1 MDYFKDHFKER
12 STRDYFQKKLYTM
25 EELFERE
32 SRCIYEEP
40 AFCHAACPLGLDAK
54 KLVEYIEKG
63 AFSDARALLEH
74 ITPFPV
80 ILAYGC
86 EAPCKKACRMNE
98 VGEGIDI
105 SALER
110 AAMRHGSP
118 KAGKGM
124 LKFKKKKTAAVFG
137 ADLFSLSLA
146 AELVRK
152 SYPTTFYVSQN
163 DAVSIIKDC
172 APFLPEEDLVREA
185 AKLEKMDIEIIY
197 STQLKKELFE
207 SKRDKFDI
215 FAAARSFLE
224 LAFPEAQPDETDL
237 ICSESN
243 LISSQNSNIT
253 VLEALYDARRAGVS
267 ADRISQ
273 GLDPASSR
281 GDEGAR
287 ESKLYTDMSEAV
299 ASKRVPEPDNGYSP
313 EEAIKEASRCIQCKC
328 EECIKHCVFLQETGK
343 YPRKLTR
350 EIFNNVDIIMGD
362 HLMNKTINSCSLC
375 GQCTVT
381 CPNGYD
387 MAEICLDAR
396 KNMVSTTKMSLAYHE
411 FALLDMLFSNG
422 EAFLSKPQL
431 GYEEC
436 RYVFFPGCQA
446 GAIAPEAVFKAYSDL
461 SARLEGGVAFM
472 NACCGAIAKW
482 AGRTAIYEE
491 CEELLKNELKKL
503 GNPQI
508 VAACPSCKKML
519 EDMTGSE
526 VKGIW
531 DILNENGLPAGAL
544 EYDRPLIMHDSCSAR
559 GDNDM
564 QTALRKLTGSLGCTL
579 KEVPYNGDM
588 TECCG
593 YGGLVS
599 YVDKD
604 LASRMAKSCTKDEDV
619 PFISYC
625 MACRDRFA
633 REGRESMHVLEL
645 IYAAPAGNPPDISE
659 KRKNRLNLKRRL
671 LEEIWKEKII
681 EVNPEYEIVIP
692 EDVAKILDER
702 MILEEDVYDVIG
714 TYHADGSA
722 VYDETSGML
731 TSSLRKGNVTFWLVF
746 TEDQESVYTIRGAYS
761 HRMKVRTRYDV

>member
-1 MDYFKDHFKER
+1 MDHFKER
-12 STRDYFQKKLYTM
+12 STRDYFQKKLYSL
-25 EELFERE
+25 EGLIERE

-54 KLVEYIEKG
+54 KMIALVEKD
-63 AFSDARALLEH
+63 AFSEARAMLEH
-74 ITPFPV
+74 ITPFPRL
-80 ILAYGC
+80 LAYGC
-86 EAPCKKACRMNE
+86 EAPCKEACRMNE

-105 SALER
+105 PALER
-110 AAMRHGSP
+110 AAMNHGSP
-118 KAGKGM
+118 KTGKGM
-124 LKFKKKKTAAVFG
+124 LKFKKKQKAAVFG
-137 ADLFSLSLA
+137 SDLFSLSLA
-146 AELVRK
+146 AELARK
-152 SYPTTFYVSQN
+152 SYPTFYYVHQA
-163 DAVSIIKDC
+163 DAVSLVRDC
-172 APFLPEEDLVREA
+172 APFLSEKDLAEEA
-185 AKLEKMDIEIIY
+185 SKLETMDIHIIY
-197 STQLKKELFE
+197 SSKLTKELFE
-207 SKRDKFDI
+207 SEKKNFDI
-215 FAAARSFLE
+215 FAAARSFLT
-224 LAFPEAQPDETDL
+224 ATFPEDTPDSRTL
-237 ICSESN
+237 LSPVSK
-243 LISSQNSNIT
+243 LLSSLNSDPG
-253 VLEALYDARRAGVS
+253 VLEAVFDARRAAVS

-273 GLDPASSR
+273 GLDPGSSR
-281 GDEGAR
+281 GEEGSR
-287 ESKLYTDMSEAV
+287 ESKLYTDMSEAI
-299 ASKRVPEPDNGYSP
+299 ASKRIPEPREGYGR
-313 EEAIKEASRCIQCKC
+313 EAAIEEASRCIQCKC

-350 EIFNNVDIIMGD
+350 EIYNNVDIIMGD

-387 MAEICLDAR
+387 MAEICRDAR
-396 KNMVSTTKMSLAYHE
+396 ENMVSTTKMSLAYHE

-422 EAFLSKPQL
+422 DAFLCKPQV

-446 GAIAPEAVFKAYSDL
+446 GAIAPEAVFKAYMDL
-461 SARLEGGVAFM
+461 AGRLEGGVGLM

-508 VAACPSCKKML
+508 IAACPTCKKTL
-519 EDMTGSE
+519 EEMTGSE
-526 VKGIW
+526 VRGIW
-531 DILNENGLPAGAL
+531 DILNENGLPKGASQ
-544 EYDRPLIMHDSCSAR
+544 YDRPLIMHDSCSAR
-559 GDNDM
+559 GDSDM
-564 QTALRKLTGSLGCTL
+564 QTAIRKLTDSLGCTL

-599 YVDKD
+599 YVNKE
-604 LASRMAKSCTKDEDV
+604 LASKMAKSCTKDEDI

-645 IYAAPAGNPPDISE
+645 VYAAPAGNPPDISE

-671 LEEIWKEKII
+671 LKEIWNEEVI
-681 EVNPEYEIVIP
+681 EVNPEYKIVIP

-702 MILEEDVYDVIG
+702 MILEEDVYAVIEE
-714 TYHADGSA
+714 YHAGGSA
-722 VYDETSGML
+722 VYDEISGML
-731 TSSLRKGNVTFWLVF
+731 TSSLRRGNVTFWLQF
-746 TEDQESVYTIRGAYS
+746 TEDEADAYTICGAYS
-761 HRMKVRTRYDV
+761 HRMKVRTRFEV